1 MARPKSDEKRSA
13 ILTAAIQVIAAQGL
27 SAPTATIAK
36 AAGVSNGA
44 LFTYF
49 DTKSD
54 LLNLLYLQLKGEM
67 AEATMS
73 GLPLY
78 TDLRVQMRYVW
89 DRWVAWAMAHPEE
102 RKVLSYLA
110 VSHDITPATRDA
122 AGQTYAG
129 IAMLLDKSR
138 ARGVLRDVP
147 LMFAGALVMALLDAT
162 VNYMTVDAAN
172 ASKHAADGF
181 EALWRMLE

>member
-13 ILTAAIQVIAAQGL
+13 ILAAAIEVIAAQGL
-27 SAPTATIAK
+27 SAPTAAIAR

-49 DTKSD
+49 DTKAD
-54 LLNLLYLQLKGEM
+54 LLNVLYLQLKAEM
-67 AEATMS
+67 AETTMS

-78 TDLRVQMRYVW
+78 TDLRVQMRHVW
-89 DRWVAWAMAHPEE
+89 DRWVAWAMAHPEQ
-102 RKVLSYLA
+102 RKVLAYLA
-110 VSHDITPATRDA
+110 VSHDITPATREA

-129 IAMLLDKSR
+129 IAKLLDNSR

-147 LMFAGALVMALLDAT
+147 MMFAGALVMALLDAT
-162 VNYMTVDAAN
+162 VNYMTLDAAD
-172 ASKHAADGF
+172 APAHAAAGF
-181 EALWRMLE
+181 EALWRMLD